1 MSKNTFSRP
10 VYAEPQRSL
19 NSKANLLC
27 PAHGLHAKRAPA
39 ALLRGDSWGLGSSH
53 EEKQEPKS
61 LARHGEGPQMYLRG
75 GGGVRPAQK
84 NRREL
89 LPKQGAHETRRPPAK
104 GRQSKLPF
112 PGSALNCQ

>member
-39 ALLRGDSWGLGSSH
+39 ALLCGDSWGLGSSH

-75 GGGVRPAQK
+75 VCVLG
-84 NRREL
+84 L
-89 LPKQGAHETRRPPAK
+89 LRKTEGSCSQSRVLMKRGAHLQRDGKASSPSLGVP
-104 GRQSKLPF
+104 
-112 PGSALNCQ
+112 